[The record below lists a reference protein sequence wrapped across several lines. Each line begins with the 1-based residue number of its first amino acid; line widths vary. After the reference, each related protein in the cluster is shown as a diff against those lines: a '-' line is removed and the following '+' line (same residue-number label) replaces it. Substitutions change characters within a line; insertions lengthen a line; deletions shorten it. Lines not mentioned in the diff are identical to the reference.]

1 MLIKSADLD
10 AIWAGRVDTLFRR
23 WTRPTVKTGG
33 TLVTARGVLAIES
46 AEALEL
52 EAVSP
57 DDLRRAGFVN
67 RAALQAW
74 LDNGKPGTLYR
85 IRVRPGGAD
94 PRIALRDS
102 LNDLAVVEQAL
113 ARLDARGKWTEQVLL
128 LIEAHPGRLA
138 QLLADE
144 VGLDKLKFKA
154 RVRQLKALGLTESLD
169 IGYRLAPRGAAL
181 LARRR
186 TTASA

>member
-23 WTRPTVKTGG
+23 WTRPTVKAGG
-33 TLVTARGVLAIES
+33 TLVTARGVLSI
-46 AEALEL
+46 
-52 EAVSP
+52 EAVEVVTLETVP
-57 DDLRRAGFVN
+57 ADDLRRAGFAD
-67 RAALQAW
+67 RAALEAW
-74 LDNGKPGTLYR
+74 LDKGKPGLLYR
-85 IRVRPGGAD
+85 IRVQPGGAD
-94 PRIALRDS
+94 PRLALRDS
-102 LNDLAVVEQAL
+102 LEDLDAAEQAL
-113 ARLDARGKWTEQVLL
+113 ARLDAREEWTEQVLL

-144 VGLDKLKFKA
+144 LGLDKLKFKA
-154 RVRQLKALGLTESLD
+154 RVRQLKALGLTESLE

-186 TTASA
+186 AIASA

>member
-1 MLIKSADLD
+1 MLIRSADLD

-23 WTRPTVKTGG
+23 WTRPTVRTGG
-33 TLVTARGVLAIES
+33 TLVTARGVLAIE
-46 AEALEL
+46 AV
-52 EAVSP
+52 EAVDMETVSA
-57 DDLRRAGFVN
+57 DDLRRAGFAD
-67 RAALQAW
+67 RAALEAW
-74 LDNGKPGTLYR
+74 LDRGKPGTLYR
-85 IRVRPGGAD
+85 IRVKPGGAD
-94 PRIALRDS
+94 PRLALRDS
-102 LNDLAVVEQAL
+102 LDDLAAVEQAL
-113 ARLDARGKWTEQVLL
+113 AKLDARGKWTEQALL

>member
-10 AIWAGRVDTLFRR
+10 AIWAGRIDTLFRR
-23 WTRPTVKTGG
+23 WGRPTVKTGG
-33 TLVTARGVLAIES
+33 TLTTARGVLSIE
-46 AEALEL
+46 AVEVTEL

-57 DDLRRAGFVN
+57 DDLRRAGFADT
-67 RAALQAW
+67 AALEAW
-74 LDNGKPGTLYR
+74 LDRGKPGTLYR

-94 PRIALRDS
+94 PRIALRASTD
-102 LNDLAVVEQAL
+102 DLDAVEQAL
-113 ARLDARGKWTEQVLL
+113 ARLDARGEWTEQVLL

-181 LARRR
+181 LAWRRA
-186 TTASA
+186 TASA

>member
-33 TLVTARGVLAIES
+33 TLITARGVLSIEVV
-46 AEALEL
+46 
-52 EAVSP
+52 EAVDMETVSD
-57 DDLRRAGFVN
+57 DDLRRGGLAD
-67 RAALQAW
+67 RAALEAW
-74 LDNGKPGTLYR
+74 LDRGKPGTLYR
-85 IRVRPGGAD
+85 IRVKPGGAD
-94 PRIALRDS
+94 PRIALRDAVD
-102 LNDLAVVEQAL
+102 DLDAVEHAL
-113 ARLDARGKWTEQVLL
+113 AKLDARGKWTEQVLL

-138 QLLADE
+138 QSLADE

-154 RVRQLKALGLTESLD
+154 RVRQLKALGLTQSLD
-169 IGYRLAPRGAAL
+169 IGYRLAPRGTAL